1 MLWFLGPLA
10 LVVNRVTVEKY
21 FLTRRSGK
29 PGVHS
34 GPPRMFSPAALRKA
48 LKPLQGVTFP
58 EMPPPCGTWALQRGE
73 SWERSRGSPG
83 SEQLQRNLFL
93 HLPNSC

>member
-1 MLWFLGPLA
+1 MLWFSGSLA

-34 GPPRMFSPAALRKA
+34 GPLRMFSPAALRKA
-48 LKPLQGVTFP
+48 LKLLQAVAFP
-58 EMPPPCGTWALQRGE
+58 EMPPSCGTWALQREE
-73 SWERSRGSPG
+73 SWERSCGSTG
-83 SEQLQRNLFL
+83 S
-93 HLPNSC
+93 